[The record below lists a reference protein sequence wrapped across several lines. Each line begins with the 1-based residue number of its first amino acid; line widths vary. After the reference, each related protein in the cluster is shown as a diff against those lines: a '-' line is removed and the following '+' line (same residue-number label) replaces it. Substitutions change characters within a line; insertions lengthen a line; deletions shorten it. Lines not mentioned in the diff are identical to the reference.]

1 MSKNETRR
9 KSSSDA
15 RRKSS
20 SDARRK
26 SSSGTRR
33 KAPTGT
39 LKQRLAAAKKRCFPG
54 YDVYDYRVNRKGEFY
69 NCAPAGMNRAKVRK
83 TQRKKTA

>member
-1 MSKNETRR
+1 MSKNDTRR
-9 KSSSDA
+9 KGSSDA
-15 RRKSS
+15 RRKGS
-20 SDARRK
+20 SDA
-26 SSSGTRR
+26 RR

-39 LKQRLAAAKKRCFPG
+39 LKQRLAAAKKKCFPG
-54 YDVYDYRVNRKGEFY
+54 YDVYDYRVNRKGEFF